1 MCAEFMI
8 REGEPLLQLSYFK
21 DIVPTVFSYSLLE
34 KQYMA

>member
-8 REGEPLLQLSYFK
+8 REEPLLQLSYFK